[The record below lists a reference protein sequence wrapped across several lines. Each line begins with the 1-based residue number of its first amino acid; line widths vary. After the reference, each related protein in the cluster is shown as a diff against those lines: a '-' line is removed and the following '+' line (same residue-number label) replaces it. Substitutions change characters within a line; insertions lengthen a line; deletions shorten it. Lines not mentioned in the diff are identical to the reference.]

1 MLPPRDKIT
10 IGFAHVAYNC
20 KARLDAR
27 NLGFRTLEART
38 RAELDAM
45 LPELDVLSLSGMW
58 RNDIPPLAPK
68 LRYVQSMSAGTD
80 QYDRAIMKAA
90 GISLASAAGANAKAV
105 SEHAIAL
112 MLAMTRRLTEARD
125 NQHKKFWRGMQS
137 DFWTREDEL
146 AGKTLIVVGMGR
158 IGGRLIRLAKAFE
171 MHVIGVRANPAAGAE
186 GADEVFGMDA
196 LPAILPRADMV
207 VLVCPLTPETT
218 GLMNATTLAAMT
230 TANVGARYGQYTGAS
245 KGDSSNPANPILQE
259 TGAGKGGWYWIE
271 VLPYDQSSKTSGV
284 IVGGSGATNLDL
296 LPLNLK
302 PHVVYRITALAQGL
316 KPNSRV
322 VLQQTYARQITKD

>member
-1 MLPPRDKIT
+1 MGMLPPRDKIT

-105 SEHAIAL
+105 SEHAISL
-112 MLAMTRRLTEARD
+112 MLAMTRRLPEARD

-218 GLMNATTLAAMT
+218 GLMNATTLAAMKPSAYLINCARGKVCDEAELIAALVSGKIKGAALDV
-230 TANVGARYGQYTGAS
+230 TATEPLPETSPLWTLPNVFITPHTG
-245 KGDSSNPANPILQE
+245 GE
-259 TGAGKGGWYWIE
+259 TCVYE
-271 VLPYDQSSKTSGV
+271 DNV
-284 IVGGSGATNLDL
+284 LDL
-296 LPLNLK
+296 LVANLE
-302 PHVVYRITALAQGL
+302 
-316 KPNSRV
+316 RV
-322 VLQQTYARQITKD
+322 WAGESTLINQIV

>member
-105 SEHAIAL
+105 SEHAISL
-112 MLAMTRRLTEARD
+112 MLAMTRRLPEARD

-218 GLMNATTLAAMT
+218 GLMNATTLAAMKPSAYLINCARGKVCDEAELIAALVSGKIKGAALDV
-230 TANVGARYGQYTGAS
+230 TATEPLPETSPLWTLPNVFITPHTG
-245 KGDSSNPANPILQE
+245 GE
-259 TGAGKGGWYWIE
+259 TCVYE
-271 VLPYDQSSKTSGV
+271 DNV
-284 IVGGSGATNLDL
+284 LDL
-296 LPLNLK
+296 LVANLE
-302 PHVVYRITALAQGL
+302 
-316 KPNSRV
+316 RV
-322 VLQQTYARQITKD
+322 WAGESTLINQIV